1 MSIFKEHKT
10 IADRSAADRSR
21 HKRKIEKAIREGVTD
36 IIADESIIGQEG
48 KKRIKIPVKG
58 IKEWQFIFGQNESN
72 KQVGSA
78 PGSPI
83 HKGQVVKKGQQQQQG
98 QGNNPGNDKGEEHYE
113 VEITLEELAEYLFD
127 SLKLPDL
134 DRKKFKIAVQEKPK
148 QHGTRPYG
156 IRPRLDKKESAIQ
169 RLKRKS
175 AAKRTE
181 QIELDPETGE
191 EVFPFHDN
199 DLRYHFIKE
208 KPKEATN
215 AVIFFMMD
223 VSGSMTTNVKFI
235 ARSFYFLLYQFI
247 RHKYEKVEIVFIAH
261 TTEADEV
268 DEERFFKR
276 AAAGGTHI
284 SSAPFLA
291 LDLINDRYH
300 PNSWN
305 IYAFHCTDGD
315 NWEEDNDKAIAAFI
329 ELRDVCQML
338 SYNEIV
344 LASERPNWD
353 SSENSK
359 LWSRLKSIEGKNMKM
374 NILKSKDDIWPAFRH
389 LFGVEN
395 V

>member
-1 MSIFKEHKT
+1 LSIFKEHKT

-83 HKGQVVKKGQQQQQG
+83 HRGQVVKKGQQQQD
-98 QGNNPGNDKGEEHYE
+98 QGNNPGNDKGEETYE
-113 VEITLEELAEYLFD
+113 VEITLEELAEYLFE

-134 DRKKFKIAVQEKPK
+134 DKKKFKVTVQEKPK
-148 QHGTRPYG
+148 QHGTRPFG

-199 DLRYHFIKE
+199 DLRYHFIKD

-359 LWSRLKSIEGKNMKM
+359 LWARLKSIESKNMKM

-389 LFGVEN
+389 LFGAEN

>member
-83 HKGQVVKKGQQQQQG
+83 HRGQVVKKGQQQQD
-98 QGNNPGNDKGEEHYE
+98 QGNNPGNDKGEETYE
-113 VEITLEELAEYLFD
+113 VEITLEELAEYLFE

-134 DRKKFKIAVQEKPK
+134 DKKKFKVTVQEKPK
-148 QHGTRPYG
+148 QHGTRPFG

-199 DLRYHFIKE
+199 DLRYHFIKD

-344 LASERPNWD
+344 LAAERPNWD

-374 NILKSKDDIWPAFRH
+374 NVLKSKDDIWPAFRH
-389 LFGVEN
+389 LFGGEN

>member
-1 MSIFKEHKT
+1 M
-10 IADRSAADRSR
+10 
-21 HKRKIEKAIREGVTD
+21 
-36 IIADESIIGQEG
+36 
-48 KKRIKIPVKG
+48 
-58 IKEWQFIFGQNESN
+58 
-72 KQVGSA
+72 
-78 PGSPI
+78 
-83 HKGQVVKKGQQQQQG
+83 
-98 QGNNPGNDKGEEHYE
+98 DK
-113 VEITLEELAEYLFD
+113 
-127 SLKLPDL
+127 
-134 DRKKFKIAVQEKPK
+134 KKFKVTVQEKPK
-148 QHGTRPYG
+148 QHGTRPFG

-199 DLRYHFIKE
+199 DLRYHFIKD

-315 NWEEDNDKAIAAFI
+315 NWEEDNDTAIAAFI

-359 LWSRLKSIEGKNMKM
+359 LWSRLKSIESKNMKM

>member
-83 HKGQVVKKGQQQQQG
+83 HRGQVVKKGQQQQD
-98 QGNNPGNDKGEEHYE
+98 QGNNPGNDKGEETYE
-113 VEITLEELAEYLFD
+113 VEITLEELAEYLFE

-134 DRKKFKIAVQEKPK
+134 DKKKFKVTVQEKPK
-148 QHGTRPYG
+148 QHGTRPFG

-199 DLRYHFIKE
+199 DLRYHFIKD

-359 LWSRLKSIEGKNMKM
+359 LWARLKSIESKNMKM

-389 LFGVEN
+389 LFGAEN

>member
-83 HKGQVVKKGQQQQQG
+83 HRGQVVKKGQQQQD
-98 QGNNPGNDKGEEHYE
+98 QGNNPGNDKGEETYE
-113 VEITLEELAEYLFD
+113 VEITLEELAEYLFE

-134 DRKKFKIAVQEKPK
+134 DKKKFKVTVQEKPK
-148 QHGTRPYG
+148 QHGTRPFG

-199 DLRYHFIKE
+199 DLRYHFIKD

-359 LWSRLKSIEGKNMKM
+359 LWSRLKSIESKNMKM
-374 NILKSKDDIWPAFRH
+374 NILKSKDDIWPAVRH

>member
-1 MSIFKEHKT
+1 LSIFKEHKT
-10 IADRSAADRSR
+10 IADRSASDRSR

-83 HKGQVVKKGQQQQQG
+83 QRGQVVKKGQQQQG
-98 QGNNPGNDKGEEHYE
+98 QGNAPGNDKGEEHYE

-134 DRKKFKIAVQEKPK
+134 DKKKFKVTIQEKPK

-175 AAKRTE
+175 AAKRTG

-300 PNSWN
+300 PSAWN

-315 NWEEDNDKAIAAFI
+315 NWEEDNDKAVAAFI

-359 LWSRLKSIEGKNMKM
+359 LWSRLKSIESKNMKM
-374 NILKSKDDIWPAFRH
+374 NVLKSKDDIWPAFRH
-389 LFGVEN
+389 LFGGEN

>member
-1 MSIFKEHKT
+1 MSIFKEHRT

-36 IIADESIIGQEG
+36 IIADESIIGQDG

-58 IKEWQFIFGQNESN
+58 IKEWQFVYGDNEGN

-78 PGSPI
+78 PGTPVQ
-83 HKGQVVKKGQQQQQG
+83 KGQIIKKGQQQQG
-98 QGNNPGNDKGEEHYE
+98 QGNKAGNDRGEEFYE
-113 VEITLEELAEYLFD
+113 VEITLEELSEYLFD

-134 DRKKFKIAVQEKPK
+134 EKKRFKSLLEEKPRR
-148 QHGTRPYG
+148 HGTRPHG
-156 IRPRLDKKESAIQ
+156 IRPRLDKKETAIQ
-169 RLKRKS
+169 RLRRMS
-175 AAKRTE
+175 AARRAGS
-181 QIELDPETGE
+181 IEVDEDGN

-199 DLRYHFIKE
+199 DLRYHHIKE
-208 KPKEATN
+208 RPKEATN

-235 ARSFYFLLYQFI
+235 ARSFFFLLYQFI

-261 TTEADEV
+261 TTEAEVV
-268 DEERFFKR
+268 DEEKFFKR
-276 AAAGGTHI
+276 VASGGTHI
-284 SSAPFLA
+284 SAAPFLA
-291 LDLINDRYH
+291 LDLIEDRYH

-315 NWEEDNDKAIAAFI
+315 NWDEDNDKAVAAFI
-329 ELRDVCQML
+329 ELRDMCQML
-338 SYNEIV
+338 SYTEIV
-344 LASERPNWD
+344 LSNERPNWD
-353 SSENSK
+353 NSDNSK

-374 NILKSKDDIWPAFRH
+374 NILKSKEDIWPAFSH
-389 LFGVEN
+389 LFGGEN